1 MNCDVERTYS
11 SFNYLAA
18 KRTGTLVQLFIPLF
32 SARFI
37 LERERKSLYSRRRI
51 SAKFLQR
58 LVDAALQN
66 PIHIREFALAILLR
80 ELARHVTQP
89 SGCRS
94 SARSCSGSCRILQSR
109 PDLLQSN
116 CASRMIL
123 VRPRVADWSSKTFL
137 AQLARLSRI
146 HPLKSRGLATIA
158 TMPFRT
164 AAEGR

>member
-1 MNCDVERTYS
+1 
-11 SFNYLAA
+11 
-18 KRTGTLVQLFIPLF
+18 
-32 SARFI
+32 
-37 LERERKSLYSRRRI
+37 
-51 SAKFLQR
+51 
-58 LVDAALQN
+58 
-66 PIHIREFALAILLR
+66 
-80 ELARHVTQP
+80 
-89 SGCRS
+89 
-94 SARSCSGSCRILQSR
+94 
-109 PDLLQSN
+109 LQSN